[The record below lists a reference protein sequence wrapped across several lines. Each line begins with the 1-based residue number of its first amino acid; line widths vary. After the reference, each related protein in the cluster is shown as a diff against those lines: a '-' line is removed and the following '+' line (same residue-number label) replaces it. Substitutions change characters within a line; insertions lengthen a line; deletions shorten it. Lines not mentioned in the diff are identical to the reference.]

1 MSCETL
7 AGYLGEMMLL
17 GVMGYPSLAAGT
29 AGDRRIP
36 PTASNGAACDISRR
50 RRTAT
55 RILSREDRHGAPLS
69 GFWGTTEQEMGIS
82 AACWV
87 ANVLLSARDRRIW
100 RKGHVVVCKS
110 PLQKPKLVQQLL
122 QSQIA
127 NP

>member
-1 MSCETL
+1 MGDVLRNSSRI
-7 AGYLGEMMLL
+7 LGEMMLL

-69 GFWGTTEQEMGIS
+69 RVGVVDTPCFPWHSRWRGCR
-82 AACWV
+82 ALW
-87 ANVLLSARDRRIW
+87 ARAGPR
-100 RKGHVVVCKS
+100 G
-110 PLQKPKLVQQLL
+110 
-122 QSQIA
+122 
-127 NP
+127 